1 MSLVRKLQQWW
12 QTKTGEEETPF
23 DGDSSAFFASL
34 LFHMLLLIVLGLV
47 PFVLNNPN
55 VSLTIAAPLEEE
67 LEEPELMLPK
77 ELADSPLIAED
88 LGANSA
94 GETGM
99 AMSLAQIVSDVSVV
113 PSPTELPVEPIAQV
127 ALNLEVAVATGQHF
141 SKNLTVKGATG
152 EGVTGA
158 AGAIDRLTQEILRSL
173 EERKTLVV
181 WLFDRSPS
189 LARERAAINE
199 RFDRIYDELG
209 VIEASG
215 NPAFAKHEDKP
226 LLTSVMAFGESIDLL
241 TKQPTDSLPEIKAAV
256 EAITEDTSGIEKIFS
271 AVYLAADRYKSFR
284 IRDPVKDQP
293 ERNVMLVAFTDER
306 GDDLEGLDTTISI
319 CRRFSIPVYVV
330 GVPAPFGQAE
340 THVKWIDPDPNY
352 DQTPQWGRVNQG
364 PETLFP
370 ERIKLGFG
378 APAEQSPDPM
388 DSGFGPF
395 ALTRLCYETG
405 GIYFSVHPSRNVHR
419 EVSRDE
425 TAALTAHLK
434 HFFDPQIMRRYRP
447 DYVTADEYLRRADSN
462 RARATLLMAAQK
474 SWAQTLDD
482 PILRFVRRSEAGL
495 ADRFADAQRGATEA
509 ESVLTNLH
517 NILQEGEADRTR
529 ETTPRWQAG
538 YDLAMGRVLAS
549 LVRVQVYKA
558 LLAQARQGM
567 RFQNANHNTWV
578 LAPSTDTPG
587 DARLADAAAKAKT
600 YLERVIQDHPGTPW
614 ELLARH
620 ELETPFSWNWTETVT
635 DLTPRRDGSGS
646 GGDGSGDGMRR
657 DTERRPPRREPPRL

>member
-1 MSLVRKLQQWW
+1 MSLAKNLQQWW

-34 LFHMLLLIVLGLV
+34 LFHMMLLIVLGLV
-47 PFVLNNPN
+47 PFVFHNPN
-55 VSLTIAAPLEEE
+55 VSLTIAAPLNEEF
-67 LEEPELMLPK
+67 EEPDLMVPK
-77 ELADSPLIAED
+77 DFADSPLIAED
-88 LGANSA
+88 IGANSV
-94 GETGM
+94 GDTGM

-113 PSPTELPVEPIAQV
+113 PSPTDLPVEPVGQV
-127 ALNLEVAVATGQHF
+127 ALNFEVAVATGQNF

-181 WLFDRSPS
+181 WLFDQSPS
-189 LARERAAINE
+189 LARERVAINE
-199 RFDRIYDELG
+199 RFDRIYEELG
-209 VIEASG
+209 VIEAAG

-226 LLTSVMAFGESIDLL
+226 LLTSVMAFGQDIKLM

-256 EAITEDTSGIEKIFS
+256 DAISEDNSGVEKIFS

-284 IRDPVKDQP
+284 IRDPAKNEP

-319 CRRFSIPVYVV
+319 CRRFAIPAYVV
-330 GVPAPFGQAE
+330 GVPAPFGQEE

-378 APAEQSPDPM
+378 ETGDRGPDPM

-425 TAALTAHLK
+425 TPALTAHLK
-434 HFFDPQIMRRYRP
+434 YFFDPQIMRRYRP
-447 DYVTADEYLRRADSN
+447 DYVPADEYLRRADSN
-462 RARATLLMAAQK
+462 RARATLLMAAKK
-474 SWAQTLDD
+474 SWVQTLDE
-482 PILRFVRRSEAGL
+482 PVLRFVRRSEAEL
-495 ADRFADAQRGATEA
+495 ANRLNEAQQVAAKA
-509 ESVLTNLH
+509 EPALLDLY
-517 NILQEGEADRTR
+517 NILNEGEADRAR

-549 LVRVQVYKA
+549 LVRVQAYKA
-558 LLAQARQGM
+558 LLAEAKRGM
-567 RFQNANHNTWV
+567 PFKDANNNTWI
-578 LAPSTDTPG
+578 LMPSEDIPG
-587 DARLADAAAKAKT
+587 DSPLAGAAAKAKEC
-600 YLERVIQDHPGTPW
+600 LERVIQYHPGTPW
-614 ELLARH
+614 ELLAKH
-620 ELETPFSWNWTETVT
+620 ELLTPLGWNWSETYT
-635 DLTPRRDGSGS
+635 DLAPRREGT
-646 GGDGSGDGMRR
+646 GGHGGMGRDDMRR
-657 DTERRPPRREPPRL
+657 EVESKPPKREPPRL